1 LALALAILL
10 LFGECPW
17 LRVPFCFQRGS
28 YESIIGIDPEKTA
41 AAQLRFVTSL
51 RDALTRQRGH
61 AQSFS
66 ARAWL

>member
-10 LFGECPW
+10 SFGECPW
-17 LRVPFCFQRGS
+17 LRVPFCFQRGC
-28 YESIIGIDPEKTA
+28 YESTIGIDAEKTA

-61 AQSFS
+61 LA
-66 ARAWL
+66 AE